1 MRGAQGQVEWG
12 PGQPDPVVGTSPQ
25 QGVGAWWSLRT
36 LPTHAILQF
45 FAYALKGKKANLR
58 TSKHYRERRMWTFC
72 PKYIKK
78 SDRSLLTQLLCIYTY
93 LTTLEPKSPTI
104 QMLGHEPN
112 EKRKKTSRWQEV
124 GPIPAAPGLL
134 PPLGHN
140 IGSALSG
147 NIPSTGK
154 RGTSIEHKF
163 TCTLQPCLMDSL
175 LTSPAPHTANCRGC

>member
-1 MRGAQGQVEWG
+1 MVGKDICCSSYGTSLSLVLVLNRYINTASKNEHKRPWKYMPIQRLQMAQAENNCIIHWRELSPQHQPPKTLRRQRRRVGQVKNGWG
-12 PGQPDPVVGTSPQ
+12 ICFSDGT
-25 QGVGAWWSLRT
+25 A
-36 LPTHAILQF
+36 
-45 FAYALKGKKANLR
+45 
-58 TSKHYRERRMWTFC
+58 
-72 PKYIKK
+72 
-78 SDRSLLTQLLCIYTY
+78 
-93 LTTLEPKSPTI
+93 
-104 QMLGHEPN
+104 GHEPN